1 MITYMHEKIKQY
13 FLSRLQIT
21 QQSTEKIRRDIYSLG
36 TVRLLIASATIV
48 IAYLIHT
55 QGIIMTGSVIFI
67 GIFLFLLALKQWNRL
82 QKRKDYLEASA
93 VCDKNELDAL
103 DYRFDAFDGAPERI
117 QALHPF
123 GLDLDI
129 FGNHSLFQSINRTA
143 IADGKQIL
151 AGWFEKPALSTALIM
166 NRQQAIRE
174 LSNKPDFLHH
184 FQVTGRMNQGS
195 SSDAQEIEDFIAQP
209 ATIRNKKGWKI
220 VFFAFPLLWTIFLLL
235 IIFGI
240 ISSLQVVVIYIGAL
254 LISESQTKKIN
265 RLHTLIG
272 KKVAILASYSQLIQS
287 VEKESFESEMLL
299 DIQTHYRKEGKS
311 VSAIISRL
319 AQLAGELEQR
329 SNLMTHVLFNPLFLW
344 DIYKTMQID
353 RWKAS
358 YGNEAVGWIR
368 TLGEM
373 DAFVS
378 LATFAFTHPGY
389 AFPELTGDYFTLKG
403 KALGHPLMNRET
415 CVRNDIDIERQPYF
429 LVITGANMSGKS
441 TYLRTVGVNFVLAC
455 LGVPVCAEAFRLSPA
470 ALFTGLRTSDSL
482 NDNESYFYAE
492 LKRLKMIIDRL
503 GKGEK
508 LFIILDEILK
518 GTNSVD
524 KQKGSLALIQQFIRL
539 HSCGIIATHDL
550 LLGNL
555 ETEFPDNVKN
565 YHFDANIVDDKLTFS
580 YRIQE
585 GIAHDMNAC
594 FLMKKIGITL

>member
-1 MITYMHEKIKQY
+1 MQEKIKQY
-13 FLSRLQIT
+13 FLSRLAHT
-21 QQSTEKIRRDIYSLG
+21 QQSAEKVRRKIYYLG
-36 TVRLLIASATIV
+36 TIRLLIAVAAMAL
-48 IAYLIHT
+48 AYIFRS
-55 QGIIMTGSVIFI
+55 QGILIAGGIIFI
-67 GIFLFLLALKQWNRL
+67 GIFLFLLALKRWNRL
-82 QKRKDYLEASA
+82 QKRKDYLDTSV

-129 FGNHSLFQSINRTA
+129 FGNHSMFQSVNRTVT
-143 IADGKQIL
+143 ADGKQIL
-151 AGWFEKPALSTALIM
+151 AGCFEKPELSTEIIKK
-166 NRQQAIRE
+166 RQQAVKE
-174 LSNKPDFLHH
+174 LSAKPDFLHH
-184 FQVTGRMNQGS
+184 FQVTGRMNQGND
-195 SSDAQEIEDFIAQP
+195 SDRQEIEDFVAQP
-209 ATIRNKKGWKI
+209 ATIRNRKGWKI
-220 VFFAFPLLWTIFLLL
+220 VFFAFPLLWITVFLLIVFGVISPL
-235 IIFGI
+235 QVGI
-240 ISSLQVVVIYIGAL
+240 IYVFAL
-254 LISESQTKKIN
+254 LISESQAKKIN
-265 RLHTLIG
+265 RLHALIG

-287 VEKESFESEMLL
+287 VEKEFFESEALW
-299 DIQTHYRKEGKS
+299 DIQSHYRKEGKP

-358 YGNEAVGWIR
+358 YGSEAVGWIR
-368 TLGEM
+368 TLGES

-378 LATFAFTHPGY
+378 LATFAFTHSDY
-389 AFPELTGDYFTLKG
+389 AYPELTGDYFTLKG
-403 KALGHPLMNRET
+403 KGLGHPLMNRET
-415 CVRNDIDIERQPYF
+415 CVRNDINIVRQPYF

-455 LGVPVCAEAFRLSPA
+455 MGVPVCADSLLLSPA
-470 ALFTGLRTSDSL
+470 ALFTSLRTSDSL
-482 NDNESYFYAE
+482 SDNESYFYAE

-503 GKGEK
+503 ENGEK

-550 LLGNL
+550 ILGNL

-565 YHFDANIVDDKLTFS
+565 YHFDADILGDKLTFS
-580 YRIQE
+580 YLIQE
-585 GIAHDMNAC
+585 GIAHNMNAC